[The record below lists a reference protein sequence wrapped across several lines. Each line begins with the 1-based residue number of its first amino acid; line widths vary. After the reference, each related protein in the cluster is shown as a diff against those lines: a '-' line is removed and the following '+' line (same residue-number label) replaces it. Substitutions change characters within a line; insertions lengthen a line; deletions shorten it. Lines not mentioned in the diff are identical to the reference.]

1 MRNAFADQLDAVV
14 EDLGALNGLV
24 QQAVTQASHALLKAD
39 GVVAEQVIA
48 DDVKIDR
55 LRERIEEDCFEII
68 ALQAPV
74 AGDLRTIVAA
84 VRMVSDL
91 ERMGDLAV
99 HVAKVAQL
107 RLPEVAVPAELLPTT
122 ERMAQVARHMV
133 RETELIIT
141 NRDVE
146 AARRLEQAD
155 EEMDELRKQQFRIV
169 LGDDW
174 AHGVE
179 PAIDAALLGR
189 YYERIA
195 DHAVSLAR
203 RVIYLVTGAA

>member
-1 MRNAFADQLDAVV
+1 MREAFVDQLDAVV
-14 EDLGALNGLV
+14 EDLGSLNSLV
-24 QQAVTQASHALLKAD
+24 QQAVTQATHALLKAD

-48 DDVKIDR
+48 DDIKIDR
-55 LRERIEEDCFEII
+55 LRERIEADSFEIM

-74 AGDLRTIVAA
+74 AGDLRTLVAA

-133 RETELIIT
+133 RETEQIIA

-169 LGDDW
+169 LGDSW
-174 AHGVE
+174 SHGVE

-203 RVIYLVTGAA
+203 RVIYLVTGSA

>member
-1 MRNAFADQLDAVV
+1 
-14 EDLGALNGLV
+14 
-24 QQAVTQASHALLKAD
+24 
-39 GVVAEQVIA
+39 
-48 DDVKIDR
+48 
-55 LRERIEEDCFEII
+55 
-68 ALQAPV
+68 
-74 AGDLRTIVAA
+74 
-84 VRMVSDL
+84 
-91 ERMGDLAV
+91 
-99 HVAKVAQL
+99 
-107 RLPEVAVPAELLPTT
+107 
-122 ERMAQVARHMV
+122 MV

-174 AHGVE
+174 AGGVE